1 MKDGNYSSGKK
12 FLNVLV
18 SVFVFLV
25 HVMRPLSVAAVLMG
39 VLGLLGVFDL
49 HVSHLML
56 LIIGLVMAISFVV
69 PINRISIQ
77 LYEQRRLNK
86 MLSMTGKPS
95 SVSFSLAK
103 ETEPKKHGVWI
114 DIVVGVAVNVVT
126 MILERLL
133 F

>member
-1 MKDGNYSSGKK
+1 MKDGSYSSGKK

-18 SVFVFLV
+18 SVFVFMV
-25 HVMRPLSVAAVLMG
+25 HVMRPLSVAVVLMG

-103 ETEPKKHGVWI
+103 EMEPKKHGVWI
-114 DIVVGVAVNVVT
+114 DIVVGVAVNVIT

>member
-1 MKDGNYSSGKK
+1 MKDGNNSSGKK
-12 FLNVLV
+12 FLNVLF
-18 SVFVFLV
+18 SIFVFLV
-25 HVMRPLSVAAVLMG
+25 HVMRPLSVAVVLMG

-56 LIIGLVMAISFVV
+56 LIIGLVMAVSFIV
-69 PINRISIQ
+69 PINRISMQ

-86 MLSMTGKPS
+86 MLSMTGKS
-95 SVSFSLAK
+95 SSASFSLAK
-103 ETEPKKHGVWI
+103 ESEPKKHGIWI
-114 DIVVGVAVNVVT
+114 DIVVGVAVNVIT

>member
-1 MKDGNYSSGKK
+1 
-12 FLNVLV
+12 
-18 SVFVFLV
+18 
-25 HVMRPLSVAAVLMG
+25 MRPLSVAAVLMG
-39 VLGLLGVFDL
+39 GLGLLGGFDL

-86 MLSMTGKPS
+86 KLSMTGKPS
-95 SVSFSLAK
+95 SDSFSLAK